1 MSKLNLQ
8 TNIGRLTL
16 KNPVMTASGTFGYGL
31 EYADF
36 CHLNAL
42 GGMVLKGTTLLPREG
57 NPYPRMVETPAG
69 MLNAVG
75 LQNKGVKALI
85 KDMLPPLQAHLEQAV
100 GTRPVASAAESA
112 ASATAT
118 TAPSAASAQDAA
130 SAEIPT
136 RIIIN
141 LSGSTIE
148 DYVEAAALLNEA
160 EAVSGVE
167 LNISCPNVKQGGM
180 AFGTHP
186 DTAAEVVTAVRKA
199 YQGPLLV
206 KLSPNVTD
214 ITEMARA
221 VEGAGA
227 DGVALVNTFLGMEVD
242 IEKAKPVLSTIT
254 GGLSGPCI
262 RPIALRMVWQV
273 AKAVKIPV
281 VGMGGIVS
289 ARDAIAFLMV
299 GASAV
304 EVGTANFEDPA
315 SAEKIANGIADYMQR
330 KGIADIRSLIGI
342 I

>member
-57 NPYPRMVETPAG
+57 NPYPRMAETPAG

-85 KDMLPPLQAHLEQAV
+85 KDMLPPLQAHLAQVV
-100 GTRPVASAAESA
+100 GTRLVASAAES
-112 ASATAT
+112 SATAN
-118 TAPSAASAQDAA
+118 AASE
-130 SAEIPT
+130 AEIPT

-180 AFGTHP
+180 AFGTRP

-214 ITEMARA
+214 IAEMARA

-281 VGMGGIVS
+281 VGMGGIVD

-330 KGIADIRSLIGI
+330 KGITDIRSLIGI

>member
-1 MSKLNLQ
+1 MNTLNLQ
-8 TNIGRLTL
+8 TDIGRLTL

-36 CHLNAL
+36 CHLTAL
-42 GGMVLKGTTLLPREG
+42 GGMVLKGTTLHPREG
-57 NPYPRMVETPAG
+57 NPYPRMAETPAG

-75 LQNKGVKALI
+75 LQNKGVKTLI
-85 KDMLPPLQAHLEQAV
+85 KDLLPPLQAHLA
-100 GTRPVASAAESA
+100 AAEA
-112 ASATAT
+112 EAQQAQAKAQTP
-118 TAPSAASAQDAA
+118 APQP
-130 SAEIPT
+130 PT
-136 RIIIN
+136 RILVN

-148 DYVEAAALLNEA
+148 DYVEAAELLDAA

-180 AFGTHP
+180 AFGTRP

-199 YQGPLLV
+199 YRGPLLV

-214 ITEMARA
+214 IAEMARA

-227 DGVALVNTFLGMEVD
+227 DGVALINTLLGMEVD
-242 IEKAKPVLSTIT
+242 IEKAQPVLSTIT
-254 GGLSGPCI
+254 GGLSGPCV
-262 RPIALRMVWQV
+262 RPVALRMVWQV

-281 VGMGGIVS
+281 VGMGGIVD

-315 SAEKIANGIADYMQR
+315 SAEKIVDGIAAYMQR
-330 KGIADIRSLIGI
+330 KGIADVRSLIGI

>member
-1 MSKLNLQ
+1 MSTLNLQ
-8 TNIGRLTL
+8 TDIGRLTL

-42 GGMVLKGTTLLPREG
+42 GGMVLKGTTLHPREG
-57 NPYPRMVETPAG
+57 NPYPRMAETPAG

-75 LQNKGVKALI
+75 LQNKGVKTLI
-85 KDMLPPLQAHLEQAV
+85 KDLLPPLQAHLAEAE
-100 GTRPVASAAESA
+100 AADK
-112 ASATAT
+112 TGL
-118 TAPSAASAQDAA
+118 
-130 SAEIPT
+130 PT
-136 RIIIN
+136 RVLVN

-148 DYVEAAALLNEA
+148 DYVEAATLLDAA
-160 EAVSGVE
+160 EAVAGVE
-167 LNISCPNVKQGGM
+167 LNISGPNVKQGGM
-180 AFGTHP
+180 AFGTRP
-186 DTAAEVVTAVRKA
+186 DTAAEVVSAVRKA
-199 YQGPLLV
+199 YRGPLLV

-214 ITEMARA
+214 IAEMARA

-227 DGVALVNTFLGMEVD
+227 DGVALINTLLGMEVD

-254 GGLSGPCI
+254 GGLSGPCV
-262 RPIALRMVWQV
+262 RPVALRMVWQV

-281 VGMGGIVS
+281 VGMGGIVD

-315 SAEKIANGIADYMQR
+315 SAEKRAAGIAAYMER
-330 KGIADIRSLIGI
+330 KGIADVRSLIGVI
-342 I
+342 

>member
-57 NPYPRMVETPAG
+57 NPYPRMAETPAG

-85 KDMLPPLQAHLEQAV
+85 KDMLPPLQAHLAQVE
-100 GTRPVASAAESA
+100 GTRQVASAAESA
-112 ASATAT
+112 ASAV
-118 TAPSAASAQDAA
+118 AASD
-130 SAEIPT
+130 SEIPT

-281 VGMGGIVS
+281 VGMGGIVD

>member
-1 MSKLNLQ
+1 MTTLNLQ
-8 TNIGRLTL
+8 TDIGRLTL

-42 GGMVLKGTTLLPREG
+42 GGMVLKGTTLHPREG
-57 NPYPRMVETPAG
+57 NPYPRMAETPAG

-75 LQNKGVKALI
+75 LQNKGVKTLI
-85 KDMLPPLQAHLEQAV
+85 KDLLPPLQAHLSEAE
-100 GTRPVASAAESA
+100 AADK
-112 ASATAT
+112 TGM
-118 TAPSAASAQDAA
+118 
-130 SAEIPT
+130 PT
-136 RIIIN
+136 RILVN
-141 LSGSTIE
+141 LSGSTVE
-148 DYVEAAALLNEA
+148 DYVEAAELLDAA

-180 AFGTHP
+180 AFGTRP
-186 DTAAEVVTAVRKA
+186 DTAAEVVSAVRKA
-199 YQGPLLV
+199 YRGPLLV

-214 ITEMARA
+214 IAEMARA

-227 DGVALVNTFLGMEVD
+227 DGVALINTLLGMEVD
-242 IEKAKPVLSTIT
+242 IEKAKPVLSTVT
-254 GGLSGPCI
+254 GGLSGPCV
-262 RPIALRMVWQV
+262 RPVALRMVWQV

-281 VGMGGIVS
+281 VGMGGIVD

-315 SAEKIANGIADYMQR
+315 SAEKIAAGIAAYMER
-330 KGIADIRSLIGI
+330 KGIADVRSLIGVI
-342 I
+342 

>member
-1 MSKLNLQ
+1 MSTLNLQ
-8 TNIGRLTL
+8 TDIGRLTL

-42 GGMVLKGTTLLPREG
+42 GGMVLKGTTLHPREG
-57 NPYPRMVETPAG
+57 NPYPRMAETPAG

-75 LQNKGVKALI
+75 LQNKGVKTLI
-85 KDMLPPLQAHLEQAV
+85 KDLLPPLEAHLAEAE
-100 GTRPVASAAESA
+100 AADK
-112 ASATAT
+112 TGM
-118 TAPSAASAQDAA
+118 
-130 SAEIPT
+130 PT
-136 RIIIN
+136 RILVN

-148 DYVEAAALLNEA
+148 DYVEAATLLDAA
-160 EAVSGVE
+160 EAVAGVE

-180 AFGTHP
+180 AFGTRP
-186 DTAAEVVTAVRKA
+186 DTAAEVVSAVRKA
-199 YQGPLLV
+199 YRGPLLV

-214 ITEMARA
+214 IAEMARA

-227 DGVALVNTFLGMEVD
+227 DGVALINTLLGMEVD
-242 IEKAKPVLSTIT
+242 IEKAQPVLSTIT
-254 GGLSGPCI
+254 GGLSGPCV
-262 RPIALRMVWQV
+262 RPVALRMVWQV

-281 VGMGGIVS
+281 VGMGGIVD

-315 SAEKIANGIADYMQR
+315 SAEKIAAGIAAYMER
-330 KGIADIRSLIGI
+330 KGIADVRSLIGVI
-342 I
+342 

>member
-1 MSKLNLQ
+1 MSTPDLQ
-8 TNIGRLTL
+8 TDIGRLTL

-42 GGMVLKGTTLLPREG
+42 GGMVLKGTTLHPREG
-57 NPYPRMVETPAG
+57 NPYPRMAETPAG

-75 LQNKGVKALI
+75 LQNKGVRTLI
-85 KDMLPPLQAHLEQAV
+85 KDLLPPLQAHLAAGEAQRQAAGCQAA
-100 GTRPVASAAESA
+100 GTP
-112 ASATAT
+112 
-118 TAPSAASAQDAA
+118 
-130 SAEIPT
+130 PT
-136 RIIIN
+136 RILVN
-141 LSGSTIE
+141 LSGSTVE
-148 DYVEAAALLNEA
+148 DYVEAAELLDAA

-180 AFGTHP
+180 AFGTRP
-186 DTAAEVVTAVRKA
+186 DTAAEVVAAVRKA
-199 YQGPLLV
+199 YRGPLLV

-214 ITEMARA
+214 IAEMARA

-227 DGVALVNTFLGMEVD
+227 DGVALINTLLGMEVD
-242 IEKAKPVLSTIT
+242 IEKAQPVLSTIT
-254 GGLSGPCI
+254 GGLSGPCV
-262 RPIALRMVWQV
+262 RPVALRMVWQV

-281 VGMGGIVS
+281 VGMGGIVD

-315 SAEKIANGIADYMQR
+315 SAEKIAAGIAAYMER
-330 KGIADIRSLIGI
+330 KGIDDVRSLIGI

>member
-1 MSKLNLQ
+1 MSTLNLQ
-8 TNIGRLTL
+8 TDIGRLTL

-42 GGMVLKGTTLLPREG
+42 GGMVLKGTTLHPREG
-57 NPYPRMVETPAG
+57 NPYPRMAETPAG

-75 LQNKGVKALI
+75 LQNKGVKTLI
-85 KDMLPPLQAHLEQAV
+85 KDLLPPLQAHLAEAE
-100 GTRPVASAAESA
+100 AADK
-112 ASATAT
+112 TGM
-118 TAPSAASAQDAA
+118 
-130 SAEIPT
+130 PT
-136 RIIIN
+136 RILVN

-148 DYVEAAALLNEA
+148 DYVEAATLLDAA
-160 EAVSGVE
+160 EAVAGVE

-180 AFGTHP
+180 AFGTRP
-186 DTAAEVVTAVRKA
+186 DTAAEVVSAVRKA
-199 YQGPLLV
+199 YRGPLLV

-214 ITEMARA
+214 IAEMARA

-227 DGVALVNTFLGMEVD
+227 DGVALINTLLGMEVD
-242 IEKAKPVLSTIT
+242 IEKAQPVLSTIT
-254 GGLSGPCI
+254 GGLSGPCV
-262 RPIALRMVWQV
+262 RPVALRMVWQV

-281 VGMGGIVS
+281 VGMGGIVD

-315 SAEKIANGIADYMQR
+315 SAEKIAAGIAAYMER
-330 KGIADIRSLIGI
+330 KGIADVRSLIGI

>member
-1 MSKLNLQ
+1 MSTLNLQ
-8 TNIGRLTL
+8 TDIGRLTL

-42 GGMVLKGTTLLPREG
+42 GGMVLKGTTLHPREG
-57 NPYPRMVETPAG
+57 NPYPRMAETPAG

-75 LQNKGVKALI
+75 LQNKGVKTLI
-85 KDMLPPLQAHLEQAV
+85 KDLLPPLQAHLAEAE
-100 GTRPVASAAESA
+100 AADK
-112 ASATAT
+112 TGM
-118 TAPSAASAQDAA
+118 
-130 SAEIPT
+130 PT
-136 RIIIN
+136 RILVN

-148 DYVEAAALLNEA
+148 DYVEAATLLDAA
-160 EAVSGVE
+160 EAVAGVE

-180 AFGTHP
+180 AFGTRP
-186 DTAAEVVTAVRKA
+186 DTAAEVVSAVRKA
-199 YQGPLLV
+199 YRGPLLV

-214 ITEMARA
+214 IAEMARA

-227 DGVALVNTFLGMEVD
+227 DGVALINTLLGMEVD

-254 GGLSGPCI
+254 GGLSGPCV
-262 RPIALRMVWQV
+262 RPVALRMVWQV

-281 VGMGGIVS
+281 VGMGGIVD

-315 SAEKIANGIADYMQR
+315 SAEKIAAGIAAYMER
-330 KGIADIRSLIGI
+330 KGIADVRSLIGVI
-342 I
+342 

>member
-1 MSKLNLQ
+1 MNTLDLQ
-8 TNIGRLTL
+8 TDIGRLTL

-31 EYADF
+31 EYADL

-42 GGMVLKGTTLLPREG
+42 GGMVLKGTTLHPREG
-57 NPYPRMVETPAG
+57 NPYPRMAETPAG

-75 LQNKGVKALI
+75 LQNKGVKTLI
-85 KDMLPPLQAHLEQAV
+85 KDLLPPLQAHLA
-100 GTRPVASAAESA
+100 AAEA
-112 ASATAT
+112 ETQQAQAKAQTP
-118 TAPSAASAQDAA
+118 APQP
-130 SAEIPT
+130 PT
-136 RIIIN
+136 RILVN

-148 DYVEAAALLNEA
+148 DYVEAAELLDAAPEVA
-160 EAVSGVE
+160 GIE

-180 AFGTHP
+180 AFGTRP

-199 YQGPLLV
+199 YRGPLLV

-214 ITEMARA
+214 IAEMARA

-227 DGVALVNTFLGMEVD
+227 DGVALINTLLGMEVD
-242 IEKAKPVLSTIT
+242 IEKAQPVLSTIT
-254 GGLSGPCI
+254 GGLSGPCV
-262 RPIALRMVWQV
+262 RPVALRMVWQV

-281 VGMGGIVS
+281 VGMGGIVD

-315 SAEKIANGIADYMQR
+315 SAEKIVDGIAAYMQR
-330 KGIADIRSLIGI
+330 KGIADVRSLIGI

>member
-1 MSKLNLQ
+1 MSTLNLQ
-8 TNIGRLTL
+8 TDIGRLTL

-42 GGMVLKGTTLLPREG
+42 GGMVLKGTTLHPREG
-57 NPYPRMVETPAG
+57 NPYPRMAETPAG

-75 LQNKGVKALI
+75 LQNKGVRTLI
-85 KDMLPPLQAHLEQAV
+85 KDLLPPLQAHLA
-100 GTRPVASAAESA
+100 AAEAETKA
-112 ASATAT
+112 AQTDG
-118 TAPSAASAQDAA
+118 APAAQTPQP
-130 SAEIPT
+130 PT
-136 RIIIN
+136 RILVN
-141 LSGSTIE
+141 LSGSTVE
-148 DYVEAAALLNEA
+148 DYVEAAELLDAA

-180 AFGTHP
+180 AFGTRP
-186 DTAAEVVTAVRKA
+186 DTAAEVVSAVRRA
-199 YQGPLLV
+199 YRGPLLV

-214 ITEMARA
+214 IAEMARA

-227 DGVALVNTFLGMEVD
+227 DGVALINTLLGMEVD
-242 IEKAKPVLSTIT
+242 IEKAQPVLSTIT
-254 GGLSGPCI
+254 GGLSGPCV
-262 RPIALRMVWQV
+262 RPVALRMVWQV

-281 VGMGGIVS
+281 VGMGGIVD

-315 SAEKIANGIADYMQR
+315 SAEKIADGIAAYMQR
-330 KGIADIRSLIGI
+330 KGIADVRSLIGI

>member
-1 MSKLNLQ
+1 MNTLDLQ
-8 TNIGRLTL
+8 TDIGRLTL

-31 EYADF
+31 EYADL

-42 GGMVLKGTTLLPREG
+42 GGMVLKGTTLHPREG
-57 NPYPRMVETPAG
+57 NPYPRMAETPAG

-75 LQNKGVKALI
+75 LQNKGVKTLI
-85 KDMLPPLQAHLEQAV
+85 KDLLPPLQAHLA
-100 GTRPVASAAESA
+100 AAEA
-112 ASATAT
+112 ETQQAQVEAQTP
-118 TAPSAASAQDAA
+118 APQP
-130 SAEIPT
+130 PT
-136 RIIIN
+136 RILVN

-148 DYVEAAALLNEA
+148 DYVEAAELLDAA

-180 AFGTHP
+180 AFGTRP

-199 YQGPLLV
+199 YRGPLLV

-214 ITEMARA
+214 IAEMARA

-227 DGVALVNTFLGMEVD
+227 DGVALINTLLGMEVD
-242 IEKAKPVLSTIT
+242 IEKAQPVLSTIT
-254 GGLSGPCI
+254 GGLSGPCV
-262 RPIALRMVWQV
+262 RPVALRMVWQV

-281 VGMGGIVS
+281 VGMGGIVD

-315 SAEKIANGIADYMQR
+315 SAEKIVDGIAAYMQR
-330 KGIADIRSLIGI
+330 KGIADVRSLIGI